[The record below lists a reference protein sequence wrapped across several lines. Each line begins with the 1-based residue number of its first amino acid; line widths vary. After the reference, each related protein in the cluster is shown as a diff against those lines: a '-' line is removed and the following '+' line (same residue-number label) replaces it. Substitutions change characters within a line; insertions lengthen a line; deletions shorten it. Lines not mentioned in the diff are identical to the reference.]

1 MKYWGK
7 ALFLFFLA
15 LAAPAFAGSTVTYTY
30 DALGR
35 LVRSVSS
42 GTSTA
47 NTSYTLDPAGNRA
60 NVTVTGGLTL
70 PTFSI
75 NSVSVAEG
83 GTATLTVTKSGTAS
97 GGSAGTA
104 MR

>member
-1 MKYWGK
+1 MKYWGH
-7 ALFLFFLA
+7 ALFLFLLA
-15 LAAPAFAGSTVTYTY
+15 LAAPVFADSTVTYTY

-75 NSVSVAEG
+75 NSAFVAAAPAVAER
-83 GTATLTVTKSGTAS
+83 ARSSAILSGS
-97 GGSAGTA
+97 L
-104 MR
+104 R